1 MKRFLGVSD
10 GMVRSFMV
18 AGLGILVLGSCS
30 SVPDAINPVS
40 WYEGV
45 ASLFDDDEPA
55 LEAEPAAAESGAEE
69 PFPSLGTVPEAP
81 EDAPAPEEFDQI
93 AQGLAADSENAQYTN
108 AEIRR
113 ADDEVGDAGTTLA
126 QTAPAPEPEPQPE
139 PQVTESTVEA
149 PAATVVVAQAAP
161 APAQPLSSSTL
172 PETTSPAVPVQP
184 LGGDAL
190 SVAAPAATPVA
201 AGTPSGSVRDMFAA
215 AFQASGATTLAEAGL
230 PASSVAARALPLAPA
245 PDLPGAIGAPGRQV
259 ATVYFGDGSS
269 RLSRDAEA
277 TLLEVAYAY
286 GATGGP
292 IRIVGHASQGGGS
305 SQSKLANLDVSRDR
319 AVAVAQALVGL
330 GVPTERM
337 TIEAASDT
345 RPVAGGAAE
354 ERRVEIYLGG

>member
-1 MKRFLGVSD
+1 MKRSFGVSD
-10 GMVRSFMV
+10 SLMRSFV
-18 AGLGILVLGSCS
+18 LAGLGVLVLGSCS

-45 ASLFDDDEPA
+45 AGLFDDDEPA
-55 LEAEPAAAESGAEE
+55 LEAAESGAEE

-81 EDAPAPEEFDQI
+81 ADAPAPEDFDQI
-93 AQGLAADSENAQYTN
+93 AEGLVADSENAQYTN
-108 AEIRR
+108 AELRR
-113 ADDEVGDAGTTLA
+113 ADDEVGEAGVTLA
-126 QTAPAPEPEPQPE
+126 QAAPVPEAQAQPE

-172 PETTSPAVPVQP
+172 PETTSAAVPAQP
-184 LGGDAL
+184 LGGSAL
-190 SVAAPAATPVA
+190 AVAAPAATSVA
-201 AGTPSGSVRDMFAA
+201 AATLSGSVRDIFAA

-230 PASSVAARALPLAPA
+230 PASSAAAQAALPLAPA
-245 PDLPGAIGAPGRQV
+245 PALPGAIGAPGRQV

-269 RLSRDAEA
+269 RLSGDAEA
-277 TLLEVAYAY
+277 TLLEIAYAY
-286 GATGGP
+286 GTTGGP
-292 IRIVGHASQGGGS
+292 IRIVGHASQGSGS
-305 SQSKLANLDVSRDR
+305 SQSKLANLDVSMSR
-319 AVAVAQALVGL
+319 AVVVAQALAGL

-345 RPVAGGAAE
+345 QPATGGAAQ